1 VISRQAPSKV
11 KTATLEAECLRLR
24 LEGLTHREIAAQLG
38 VAPATAYRRVHHGL
52 EEINQQNAEEAG
64 MLRDLEA
71 LRLDE
76 LQSAIW
82 QQAIAGDG
90 GAINR
95 VLAIMTSQRTRC
107 SDGALPASAPGPA
120 HCGRDHDCRTRSL
133 LAVATVAH
141 DARPVIVNEIFLL
154 GKITVKW
161 HRINGW
167 QT

>member
-95 VLAIMTSQRTRC
+95 VLAIMTRRAKLFGLDAPTQHETKV
-107 SDGALPASAPGPA
+107 SAPDVQTA
-120 HCGRDHDCRTRSL
+120 RFQRRL
-133 LAVATVAH
+133 LVQRIVA
-141 DARPVIVNEIFLL
+141 EITTAELEVFSP
-154 GKITVKW
+154 
-161 HRINGW
+161 
-167 QT
+167 